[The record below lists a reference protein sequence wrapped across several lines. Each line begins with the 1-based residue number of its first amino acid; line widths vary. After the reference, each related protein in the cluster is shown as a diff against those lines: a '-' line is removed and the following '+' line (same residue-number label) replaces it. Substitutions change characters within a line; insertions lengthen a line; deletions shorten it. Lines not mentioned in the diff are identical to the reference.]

1 MQNKLLRD
9 VLKLLRTMGT
19 MRYLDTV
26 AVRSMI
32 YRVEKVIDKNV
43 GS

>member
-19 MRYLDTV
+19 MRYLDTM
-26 AVRSMI
+26 AVRTMI
-32 YRVEKVIDKNV
+32 ERVEKVIDSNGK
-43 GS
+43 S

>member
-19 MRYLDTV
+19 MRYLDTM
-26 AVRSMI
+26 AVRTMI
-32 YRVEKVIDKNV
+32 ERVEKVIDSNDK
-43 GS
+43 S

>member
-19 MRYLDTV
+19 MRYLDTI
-26 AVRSMI
+26 AVRTMI
-32 YRVEKVIDKNV
+32 NRVERVIDSNGK
-43 GS
+43 S

>member
-19 MRYLDTV
+19 MRYLDTM
-26 AVRSMI
+26 AVRTMI
-32 YRVEKVIDKNV
+32 NRVERVIDKN
-43 GS
+43 GKD

>member
-19 MRYLDTV
+19 MRYLDTM
-26 AVRSMI
+26 AVRTMI
-32 YRVEKVIDKNV
+32 NRVERVIDSNGK
-43 GS
+43 S